1 MLDSISFSNA
11 RLIINI
17 QKKAEELITAV
28 LNFKKKHR
36 SFLMNCAV
44 IYMSLKIG
52 IILIATFS
60 VMALLISHMTQH
72 LAVEMSKPKV
82 LLLVSPLTLIIMLKL
97 YFIFKILITYDRSR
111 LIIKFAINGVL
122 CKSKQGVRRI
132 ERALQV
138 GLLPLSLEKAENH

>member
-1 MLDSISFSNA
+1 MSFSDA

-17 QKKAEELITAV
+17 QKKAEELIAAV
-28 LNFKKKHR
+28 LNFKKKYR

-111 LIIKFAINGVL
+111 LIIKSAINGVL

-132 ERALQV
+132 ERTLQV